1 MEARGKQVIRGRMRS
16 YCGLIFSLFLLP
28 LQISL
33 SLIITTEGC
42 LQTGRLLVICLLSET
57 KHVPTFSRKR
67 PPRSVSFFSK
77 PFSFLFL
84 SFFFWPLLLL
94 GQSYEISA
102 YSSRRWRSRAHPLL
116 RVPFIRNRGAERS
129 GTGRTLERSMHRVQ
143 DRIQDQATQGQY
155 NVYQENIMDK

>member
-57 KHVPTFSRKR
+57 KHVPSFSRKR
-67 PPRSVSFFSK
+67 PPRSASFF
-77 PFSFLFL
+77 PNLFRSSL
-84 SFFFWPLLLL
+84 SFFWPLLLL

-143 DRIQDQATQGQY
+143 DRIQDRATQGQY
-155 NVYQENIMDK
+155 NVYQENIVDK